1 MLHKPFRHHLKLFQT
16 HRTWSRTSWLSLK
29 NSSYEP
35 RKWHFFMPYQAY
47 IRKNGFPW
55 SKNRFSK
62 TIFQWL
68 VGVFWD
74 GNKVFRVPK
83 TLQNPS
89 GIISWHFETIWKNRK
104 KFAFFIFLAWKL
116 SILWRI
122 WPFLSIKNFWK
133 LFFQKQGNKSKKC
146 STNLLDIT

>member
-1 MLHKPFRHHLKLFQT
+1 MIHKPFRHHLKLFQT
-16 HRTWSRTSWLSLK
+16 HRAWSRTSWLSLK

-47 IRKNGFPW
+47 IRKNDFPW

-68 VGVFWD
+68 VGVFWNE
-74 GNKVFRVPK
+74 NKLFRVPK

-89 GIISWHFETIWKNRK
+89 GIISWHFEAIWKNRK
-104 KFAFFIFLAWKL
+104 KFAFFNLFSLKAKHFVKDLAIFEH
-116 SILWRI
+116 
-122 WPFLSIKNFWK
+122 
-133 LFFQKQGNKSKKC
+133 KKC
-146 STNLLDIT
+146 LKTLFSKTRK